1 MVKETQK
8 SVTLWGGLWE
18 ERRQRPGGLEQ
29 AGHLAFLGPK
39 CLTARLRDPFH
50 PDDGTVQDSALY
62 VKFKCPTTCTGLSRA
77 AQVTALTTL
86 RQELRMVPG
95 GHSTCHGDDFV
106 NHTNVEPRCCTP
118 EINLML
124 NVGCN

>member
-29 AGHLAFLGPK
+29 VGHLAFLGPK

-50 PDDGTVQDSALY
+50 PDDGTAQDSALY

-86 RQELRMVPG
+86 QQELRTVPG
-95 GHSTCHGDDFV
+95 GHSTCRGDDFV

-124 NVGCN
+124 NVSCN